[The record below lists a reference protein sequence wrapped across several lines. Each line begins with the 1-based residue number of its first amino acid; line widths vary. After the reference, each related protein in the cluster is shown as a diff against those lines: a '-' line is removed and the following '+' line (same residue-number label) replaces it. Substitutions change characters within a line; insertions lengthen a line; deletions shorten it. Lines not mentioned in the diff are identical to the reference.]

1 MNIRTGKFS
10 RVSNETRI
18 EAEVTLE
25 GSGVSQIDTGIGFF
39 DHMLELFTMH
49 GGFDIN
55 LSCRGD
61 LEVDGHHTVED
72 AGIVLGKAFD
82 IALGERRGIAR
93 YGTFFVPMDE
103 SLAMA
108 SIDIG
113 GRPYLYYQTPE
124 LNEKVGQFD
133 TQLAEEFFRA
143 FAYSCGIGLHVRVL
157 YGRNTHHMLEAV
169 FKAFGRALKQA
180 AAIVEDTGRIPST
193 KGIMD

>member
-1 MNIRTGKFS
+1 MSLRTGEFTRAS
-10 RVSNETRI
+10 AETRI

-25 GSGVSQIDTGIGFF
+25 GKGISRIDTGIGFF

-49 GGFDIN
+49 GGFDI
-55 LSCRGD
+55 SITCDGD

-72 AGIVLGKAFD
+72 TGIVLGKAFD
-82 IALGERRGIAR
+82 KALGERKGIAR

-103 SLAMA
+103 SLAMV

-124 LNEKVGQFD
+124 LTEKVGQFD

-143 FAYSCGIGLHVRVL
+143 FSNNCGIAIHVRVL

-169 FKAFGRALKQA
+169 FKAFGRAMKQA
-180 AAIVEDTGRIPST
+180 TAIEGDLKRIPST
-193 KGIMD
+193 KGIID